1 MWASFYLL
9 YTFRIMVLR
18 KMIKVY
24 QEFKSLEKRVYVGRS
39 LTKQSGQKNYV
50 LGATVGGALSTNL

>member
-1 MWASFYLL
+1 
-9 YTFRIMVLR
+9 MVLR